1 MSSKRIF
8 WLTVKLLGTG
18 LFIVLIARKVD
29 LSALLP
35 VIRQCR
41 WEWFFASLF
50 LQYGAAGLNALR
62 WRMLWPL
69 PGLPLHKYLYFVFL
83 GYFFNAF
90 LPSAALSDAVRV
102 LAFGRK
108 YGNIQENIGV
118 NLLARAM
125 GACAQLLVAGVIAL
139 IYFKE
144 WKDLRL
150 PVQLQWNSGAVL
162 LLVLVVATAVAAWF
176 TRSKWRRWRWTQVIF
191 AVLGNKSLAMRTF
204 LLSLFLQVVL
214 AGGIFTLYYSLYP
227 ETRFWHMALFP
238 LLIQIG
244 LLIPLTVGGIGM
256 REYLSLV
263 FFSDVAGMP
272 ADVVLGVSLL
282 GYIPFLLMAFTGGG
296 WMLFRQIGNGATE
309 KQDGT

>member
-1 MSSKRIF
+1 LSSKRIF

-35 VIRQCR
+35 IIRQCR
-41 WEWFFASLF
+41 WEWFFASVL
-50 LQYGAAGLNALR
+50 LQYGAAGLNAIR

-162 LLVLVVATAVAAWF
+162 LLVLVVAIAVAAWF